1 MAVKEYK
8 TRMKAYIDVNVLNAI
23 NMIKAEKN
31 TDDNG
36 SILKMLLLES
46 PTFAQKYEEIKQI
59 FGENFSSF

>member
-1 MAVKEYK
+1 MAAKEYK
-8 TRMKAYIDVNVLNAI
+8 ARMKISMDVNVLNVI

-36 SILKMLLLES
+36 TILKMLLLES

-59 FGENFSSF
+59 FGTNSSSF

>member
-1 MAVKEYK
+1 MAIKEYK
-8 TRMKAYIDVNVLNAI
+8 ARMKISMDVNVLNVI

-36 SILKMLLLES
+36 TILKMLLLES

-59 FGENFSSF
+59 FGANASSF